1 MGFKGIVEKIKGM
14 YKSIVNIYQISKL
27 LKELERRKK
36 IIKEYE
42 KKQKNKEK

>member
-1 MGFKGIVEKIKGM
+1 MGFKDIVEKIKGM